1 MEGAP
6 IPQPNPLSSPPIPA
20 PKPKLSRATSLT
32 VSNQSRGTCF
42 AHAASRILARFIKV
56 ICRRYFDSSIVEK
69 CSYYYKEHCA
79 LNPFECFD
87 KNLKRYKS
95 YTAKPSKLDVLNFR
109 KSVSQKYFKKY
120 PACLGDASTRD
131 EMENLKENIFA
142 ALYSYIYIIITSKYG
157 CNGGKTAEIID
168 DFLHNN
174 LISEISIEDIAFT
187 LNFAK
192 PCNEIACFP
201 VKKTAEQIKQKAESV
216 LKIPY
221 VRLICEAVHS
231 VLNGLKKEIK
241 EYNIYA
247 SAITADDIGQQF
259 NSRIEHFK
267 KRLDLGFYG
276 GLFLKVRGEGHAMV
290 ITSYEDVIIDGK
302 IADTNFVVKNS
313 VGVDFI
319 YYVQGNRQEK
329 GVFKISLSSLIPQIK
344 LDEAAIAYI
353 VITKPNPST
362 NPNPNSNPNPNP
374 NPKELNS
381 SRGGHK
387 KKRKTKRQQ
396 LKQTRKNNKNR
407 TKHRKC

>member
-1 MEGAP
+1 MSATQP
-6 IPQPNPLSSPPIPA
+6 I

-56 ICRRYFDSSIVEK
+56 ICRRYFDSSVVEK
-69 CSYYYKEHCA
+69 CSYYYKEDCA
-79 LNPFECFD
+79 LNPFECFN

-95 YTAKPSKLDVLNFR
+95 YIAEPSHLDVLNFR
-109 KSVSQKYFKKY
+109 KSRAQKYFKKY
-120 PACLGDASTRD
+120 PSCLGDAATRD
-131 EMENLKENIFA
+131 ETENLKENIFA
-142 ALYSYIYIIITSKYG
+142 ALYSYIYITITSKYG

-168 DFLHNN
+168 DFLQNN
-174 LISEISIEDIAFT
+174 LNSEISVEDIAFA
-187 LNFAK
+187 LNFTK
-192 PCNEIACFP
+192 PCNEVTCFP
-201 VKKTAEQIKQKAESV
+201 VIKSKKQIETV

-231 VLNGLKKEIK
+231 VLNSLKNEIK

-247 SAITADDIGQQF
+247 SAITVDDIGPQF

-276 GLFLKVRGEGHAMV
+276 GLFLKVRGERHAMV
-290 ITSYEDVIIDGK
+290 ITSYEDVIINGK

-319 YYVQGNRQEK
+319 YYVQGNRQEN
-329 GVFKISLSSLIPQIK
+329 GVFKISLSSLIPQIE

-353 VITKPNPST
+353 VITKPI
-362 NPNPNSNPNPNP
+362 PNPNP
-374 NPKELNS
+374 NLNTS
-381 SRGGHK
+381 GGGHK
-387 KKRKTKRQQ
+387 KKRKTKRQRAKCSRKTKRSQ
-396 LKQTRKNNKNR
+396 LL
-407 TKHRKC
+407 

>member
-1 MEGAP
+1 MSATQP
-6 IPQPNPLSSPPIPA
+6 I

-56 ICRRYFDSSIVEK
+56 ICRRYFDSSVVEK
-69 CSYYYKEHCA
+69 CSYYYKEDCA
-79 LNPFECFD
+79 LNPFECFN

-95 YTAKPSKLDVLNFR
+95 YIAEPSHLDVLNFR
-109 KSVSQKYFKKY
+109 KSRAQKYFKKY
-120 PACLGDASTRD
+120 PSCLGDAATRD
-131 EMENLKENIFA
+131 ETENLKENIFA
-142 ALYSYIYIIITSKYG
+142 ALYSYIYITITSKYG

-168 DFLHNN
+168 EFLHNN
-174 LISEISIEDIAFT
+174 LNSEISVEDIAFT
-187 LNFAK
+187 LNFTK
-192 PCNEIACFP
+192 PCNEVTCFP
-201 VKKTAEQIKQKAESV
+201 VIKSKKQIETV

-231 VLNGLKKEIK
+231 VLNSLKNEIK

-247 SAITADDIGQQF
+247 SAITVDDIGPQF

-276 GLFLKVRGEGHAMV
+276 GLFLKVRGERHAMV
-290 ITSYEDVIIDGK
+290 ITSYEDVIINGK
-302 IADTNFVVKNS
+302 ITDTNFVVKNS

-329 GVFKISLSSLIPQIK
+329 GVFKISLSSIIPQIE

-353 VITKPNPST
+353 VITKSI
-362 NPNPNSNPNPNP
+362 PNSNPNPN
-374 NPKELNS
+374 LNS
-381 SRGGHK
+381 SGGGHK
-387 KKRKTKRQQ
+387 KKRKTKRQRAKCSRKTKRSQ
-396 LKQTRKNNKNR
+396 LL
-407 TKHRKC
+407 

>member
-1 MEGAP
+1 MSATQP
-6 IPQPNPLSSPPIPA
+6 I

-56 ICRRYFDSSIVEK
+56 ICRRYFDSSVVEK
-69 CSYYYKEHCA
+69 CSYYYKEDCA
-79 LNPFECFD
+79 LNPFECFN

-95 YTAKPSKLDVLNFR
+95 YIAEPSHLDVLNFR
-109 KSVSQKYFKKY
+109 KSRAQKYFKKY
-120 PACLGDASTRD
+120 PSCLGDAATRD
-131 EMENLKENIFA
+131 ETENLKENIFA
-142 ALYSYIYIIITSKYG
+142 ALYSYIYITITSKYG

-168 DFLHNN
+168 EFLHNN
-174 LISEISIEDIAFT
+174 LNSEISVEDIAFT
-187 LNFAK
+187 LNFTN
-192 PCNEIACFP
+192 PCNEVTCFP
-201 VKKTAEQIKQKAESV
+201 VIKSKKQIETV

-231 VLNGLKKEIK
+231 VLNSLKNEIK

-247 SAITADDIGQQF
+247 SAITVDDIGPQF

-276 GLFLKVRGEGHAMV
+276 GLFLKVRGERHAMV
-290 ITSYEDVIIDGK
+290 ITSYEDVIINGK
-302 IADTNFVVKNS
+302 ITDTNFVVKNS

-329 GVFKISLSSLIPQIK
+329 GVFKISLSSIIPQIE

-353 VITKPNPST
+353 VITKSI
-362 NPNPNSNPNPNP
+362 PNSNPNPN
-374 NPKELNS
+374 LNS
-381 SRGGHK
+381 SGGGHK
-387 KKRKTKRQQ
+387 KKRKTKRQRAKCSRKTKRSQ
-396 LKQTRKNNKNR
+396 LL
-407 TKHRKC
+407 

>member
-1 MEGAP
+1 MSATQP
-6 IPQPNPLSSPPIPA
+6 I

-56 ICRRYFDSSIVEK
+56 ICRRYFDSSVVEK
-69 CSYYYKEHCA
+69 CSYYYKEYCA
-79 LNPFECFD
+79 LNPFECFN

-95 YTAKPSKLDVLNFR
+95 YVAEPSHLDVLNFR
-109 KSVSQKYFKKY
+109 KSRAQKYFKKY
-120 PACLGDASTRD
+120 PSCLGDAATRD
-131 EMENLKENIFA
+131 ETENLKENIFA
-142 ALYSYIYIIITSKYG
+142 ALYSYIYITITSKYG

-174 LISEISIEDIAFT
+174 LNSEISVEDIAFT
-187 LNFAK
+187 LNFTK
-192 PCNEIACFP
+192 PCNEVTCFP
-201 VKKTAEQIKQKAESV
+201 VIKSKKQIETV

-231 VLNGLKKEIK
+231 VLNSLKNEIK

-247 SAITADDIGQQF
+247 SAITVDDIGPQF

-276 GLFLKVRGEGHAMV
+276 GLFLKVRGERHAMV
-290 ITSYEDVIIDGK
+290 ITSYEDVIINGK
-302 IADTNFVVKNS
+302 ITDTNFVVKNS

-329 GVFKISLSSLIPQIK
+329 GVFKISLSSIIPQIE

-353 VITKPNPST
+353 VITK
-362 NPNPNSNPNPNP
+362 SNPNPNP
-374 NPKELNS
+374 NLNS
-381 SRGGHK
+381 SGGGHK
-387 KKRKTKRQQ
+387 KKRKTKRQRAKCSRKTKRSQ
-396 LKQTRKNNKNR
+396 LL
-407 TKHRKC
+407 